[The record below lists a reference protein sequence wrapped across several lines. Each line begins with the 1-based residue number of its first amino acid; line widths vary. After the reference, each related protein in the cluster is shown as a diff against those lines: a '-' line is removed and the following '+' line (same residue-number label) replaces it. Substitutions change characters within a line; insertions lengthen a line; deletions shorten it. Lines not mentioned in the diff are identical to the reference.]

1 MWVMVKPI
9 AVDNIFVNSF
19 INALLFVNSFINAL
33 QKRMKFEEDT
43 P

>member
-1 MWVMVKPI
+1 MMWIMGKPI
-9 AVDNIFVNSF
+9 AVDNI
-19 INALLFVNSFINAL
+19 FVNSFINAL